1 MKGFSRLLTASF
13 GVVLIIAISGC
24 SQTPERLYKR
34 GEPQPAAPTAPAA
47 STAPA
52 LPQFRGEYDPEMCA
66 VIEIQKL
73 AFEEYWSA
81 TDRDLYEK
89 LRNYSGCP

>member
-1 MKGFSRLLTASF
+1 MKGFFRLLAASF
-13 GVVLIIAISGC
+13 GVVLIIAASGC

-34 GEPQPAAPTAPAA
+34 GTSPAATIPASPAPV
-47 STAPA
+47 TPA
-52 LPQFRGEYDPEMCA
+52 VPEYKGKYDPEMCA
-66 VIEIQKL
+66 AIEIQKL
-73 AFEEYWSA
+73 AFEEYWSE